1 MVSEAPDVGEQM
13 LTYGTLAE
21 MIHLDTMRGIVT
33 EKGKETAETGAATTT
48 KIVKGVEL
56 ALGNAEG
63 GLGAVKRKRGNVA
76 EKGVG
81 TRIRIKTRTRI
92 KIKTRIKTK
101 IRTRIRTRT
110 ESVSVGVVVG
120 TGKGIE
126 TVIGKRKMSVL
137 KESLKK
143 LQSLLVKSCQQGT
156 QAWMASR

>member
-1 MVSEAPDVGEQM
+1 MVSEAPDAGEQM

-21 MIHLDTMRGIVT
+21 MIRLDTMRGIVT

-56 ALGNAEG
+56 VLGNAEG

-81 TRIRIKTRTRI
+81 TRIKTRTRI

-126 TVIGKRKMSVL
+126 TVIGKRKMSAL

-143 LQSLLVKSCQQGT
+143 LQSLLVKSCQQGI